1 MLTNFVGDIKQ
12 QMFYQFWKFKLD
24 TLIIN
29 HFIIE
34 YNLYDM
40 VTPRILRW
48 VLWRS
53 TMSLFLNVTLY
64 TLIHLWLGIQ
74 KSYTNLYYELFY
86 NPSNI
91 CWTYM
96 IYRLLMLPWNYFFPC
111 LYLGQN
117 DRSSIIVF
125 SIGPCVSCPMSCDI
139 SSRWVSEKSNVCC

>member
-1 MLTNFVGDIKQ
+1 MLTNYVGDIKQ
-12 QMFYQFWKFKLD
+12 QMFYKFWKFKLD

-40 VTPRILRW
+40 VTPRSLRW

-53 TMSLFLNVTLY
+53 TSLFLNVTLY

-86 NPSNI
+86 NP
-91 CWTYM
+91 
-96 IYRLLMLPWNYFFPC
+96 
-111 LYLGQN
+111 
-117 DRSSIIVF
+117 
-125 SIGPCVSCPMSCDI
+125 
-139 SSRWVSEKSNVCC
+139 